1 MTAHACTEH
10 QLVEQPAIGLFAA
23 LFWSNA
29 LLDLVGNFTLF
40 SEHKAG
46 LVKILGQTLWCRS
59 GTAWSPISRR
69 LSKSGPNR

>member
-1 MTAHACTEH
+1 MTAHAYTEH
-10 QLVEQPAIGLFAA
+10 QLVEQPAIGLFA
-23 LFWSNA
+23 A

-69 LSKSGPNR
+69 PSKSVPNG

>member
-1 MTAHACTEH
+1 MTVHAYTEH
-10 QLVEQPAIGLFAA
+10 QLVEQPAIGLFA
-23 LFWSNA
+23 A

-69 LSKSGPNR
+69 PSKSAPNG

>member
-1 MTAHACTEH
+1 MTAHAYTED
-10 QLVEQPAIGLFAA
+10 QFVEQPAIGLFAA
-23 LFWSNA
+23 
-29 LLDLVGNFTLF
+29 LF